1 MGENMDEFLKIQ
13 NEQCYIIRKQANII
27 DTMFVLLCNY
37 MTMEELKPLLNDLQ
51 EVAEKETK

>member
-1 MGENMDEFLKIQ
+1 MDEFLKIQ

-27 DTMFVLLCNY
+27 DEMFVLLCNY
-37 MTMEELKPLLNDLQ
+37 MTIEELKLLLNDLQ

>member
-1 MGENMDEFLKIQ
+1 MDEFLKIQ

-27 DTMFVLLCNY
+27 DEMFVLLCNY
-37 MTMEELKPLLNDLQ
+37 MTIEELKPLLNDLQ